1 MGRNFKQLV
10 ILASII
16 FALCVHIVLKRYGKG
31 VDFSM
36 QIIQDSTNDE
46 NEQRSSIPEKK
57 SLEKGKWKSEEFHD
71 KEGQMTRD
79 HVLRDEL
86 KTFDPFTL
94 NTPIPFLP
102 EYKNPCF
109 KDEYGKLYC
118 LPYFFLLASQKSG
131 TTDLY
136 QKLIAHQLITTYRKE
151 YHWWYRARFRSYPRH
166 PQRNFTEYMDWYGST
181 TTEIQD
187 FVVEGENSKYHPL
200 IFGDFSASSIY
211 DQLEWRNM
219 PQNYGLLQPI
229 VISADVI
236 KHVLPKAKFIVL
248 LRNPT
253 DRLYSDYNYFHKG
266 NLNSSSKAFDKKV
279 KDGISWF
286 QDCLSRH
293 LQNIKSCL
301 YDIPEYV
308 DTSDKM
314 WHPEKSWDPVIRIR
328 AGLYSEFLNDWF
340 NVFPRNQFYV
350 VILDQFSKHTVTE
363 LENIYTFLELP
374 KLNSDLKIDTE
385 KINLKSGDRIK
396 VPFWNG
402 TKQIV
407 NEFYQPYNIKL
418 SKLLGADK
426 MLWEE
431 V

>member
-1 MGRNFKQLV
+1 MSRNYKQFM
-10 ILASII
+10 ILASIA
-16 FALCVHIVLKRYGKG
+16 FALCVHIVIKSYGKI
-31 VDFSM
+31 DFSM
-36 QIIQDSTNDE
+36 QILQDSTN
-46 NEQRSSIPEKK
+46 NVNKQRSSIPEKK
-57 SLEKGKWKSEEFHD
+57 LLEKGKWESEKVHD
-71 KEGQMTRD
+71 MEGQMMRD
-79 HVLRDEL
+79 HVLRDDL

-94 NTPIPFLP
+94 KTPLPFLP

-118 LPYFFLLASQKSG
+118 LPYFFLLSAQKSG

-136 QKLIAHQLITTYRKE
+136 CKLITHQLITTYRKE

-166 PQRNFTEYMDWYGST
+166 SKINFTQYMDWYRSAT
-181 TTEIQD
+181 RRIQD
-187 FVVEGENSKYHPL
+187 FVVEGKNGQSHPL
-200 IFGDFSASSIY
+200 ILGDFSASSIY
-211 DQLEWRNM
+211 DQFEWRKM
-219 PQNYGLLQPI
+219 PQNYGLPQPA

-253 DRLYSDYNYFHKG
+253 DRLYSDYNFFHRQK
-266 NLNSSSKAFDKKV
+266 LDSSSEDLDQKV
-279 KDGISWF
+279 KEGISWF
-286 QDCLSRH
+286 QTCLKSH
-293 LQNIKSCL
+293 LQNNKSCL
-301 YDIPEYV
+301 YDIPQYV
-308 DTSDKM
+308 NTSDEM
-314 WHPEKSWDPVIRIR
+314 WHPAKSWDPVVRIR

-340 NVFPRNQFYV
+340 NVFPRKQFYV
-350 VILDQFSKHTVTE
+350 VTLDQFSKHTITE

-385 KINLKSGDRIK
+385 KINLRSGERIK

-402 TKQIV
+402 TKHV
-407 NEFYQPYNIKL
+407 VKKFYQPYNIKL